1 MIFTQKLGSLD
12 GMDAARAIRA
22 VANYVRALQ
31 EQLEY
36 TLTTLDSDNVIE
48 IDTGR
53 TAVSGADG
61 GTATGDRI
69 LVKGAQGAC
78 FSVEKTER
86 GGIMLRMTAD
96 DGSDVFAAGSA
107 SGVIEL
113 RRRGALTVDGGSW

>member
-1 MIFTQKLGSLD
+1 MIFTQKLGSLE
-12 GMDAARAIRA
+12 GMSAERAIRT

-53 TAVSGADG
+53 TSVSAADG
-61 GTATGDRI
+61 GTATGERI
-69 LVKGAQGAC
+69 LVKGNGGAA
-78 FSVEKTER
+78 FSVEKTQS
-86 GGIMLRMTAD
+86 GGIVLRMTAD
-96 DGSDVFAAGSA
+96 DGGDIFSAGSG

-113 RRRGALTVDGGSW
+113 RSRGALALDGGSW

>member
-12 GMDAARAIRA
+12 GLSAERAIRA

-53 TAVSGADG
+53 TSVSGADG

-69 LVKGAQGAC
+69 LVKGAGGAA
-78 FSVEKTER
+78 FSVEKTAQ
-86 GGIMLRMTAD
+86 GGLVLRMTAD
-96 DGSDVFAAGSA
+96 DGSDVFFAGSA
-107 SGVIEL
+107 SGTIDL
-113 RRRGALTVDGGSW
+113 RSRSGMTIDGGSW

>member
-1 MIFTQKLGSLD
+1 MIFTQKLGSLE
-12 GMDAARAIRA
+12 GMSAERAVRA

-53 TAVSGADG
+53 TSVSAADG
-61 GTATGDRI
+61 GAATGERI
-69 LVKGAQGAC
+69 LVKGSGGAA
-78 FSVEKTER
+78 FLVEKTQS
-86 GGIMLRMTAD
+86 GGIVLRMTAD
-96 DGSDVFAAGSA
+96 DGGDIFSAGSG

-113 RRRGALTVDGGSW
+113 RSRGALALDGGSW